1 MILTEYSIV
10 RCNDFGVFIRQVWN
24 RDSESVNHIMGLST
38 NTSERPLER
47 SRSAMTKEQMF
58 FLQVLAD
65 YLRGKST
72 DVPETNLDWRQ
83 LCKYANSHSVGG
95 IVYQQCKTAFT
106 AEMGLSEIGKALANE
121 QQVACYSF
129 IRNQNAYDELRRIIW
144 DDNIRFSIVKGL
156 EVACVYPI
164 PALRTMGDL
173 DIVMNRADRDR
184 IHEPMLQNGYVLHDG
199 GNEKHYVKG
208 PVTVELHYAL
218 AYGGEDVNTRRV
230 DYFNAFWDHIVSE
243 EKGRC
248 YLDCNFHF
256 LFLVWHLM
264 KHLSNGGVGF
274 RQFMDVAVTAAK
286 WPLDWNQIER
296 DAREIGMWEFLQNVL
311 AFCKRWWN
319 VDLPIAVEN
328 VDDEFFEEA
337 TQAVFSNGVFG
348 FEKGEMRWAE
358 TAGKYM
364 DLTNVPAPFRPA
376 AAAWRKVFI
385 SYDAMLTKTYCGFV
399 KGRKYLLPLAWF
411 YRIWYVAVHKRGRI
425 RTWEK
430 AIFRSQD
437 VIDQRR
443 RMMERWGI

>member
-184 IHEPMLQNGYVLHDG
+184 IHEPMLQNGYVLHY
-199 GNEKHYVKG
+199 HYYDK
-208 PVTVELHYAL
+208 LQ
-218 AYGGEDVNTRRV
+218 
-230 DYFNAFWDHIVSE
+230 
-243 EKGRC
+243 
-248 YLDCNFHF
+248 F
-256 LFLVWHLM
+256 LL
-264 KHLSNGGVGF
+264 K
-274 RQFMDVAVTAAK
+274 
-286 WPLDWNQIER
+286 
-296 DAREIGMWEFLQNVL
+296 
-311 AFCKRWWN
+311 
-319 VDLPIAVEN
+319 
-328 VDDEFFEEA
+328 
-337 TQAVFSNGVFG
+337 
-348 FEKGEMRWAE
+348 
-358 TAGKYM
+358 
-364 DLTNVPAPFRPA
+364 
-376 AAAWRKVFI
+376 
-385 SYDAMLTKTYCGFV
+385 
-399 KGRKYLLPLAWF
+399 LLL
-411 YRIWYVAVHKRGRI
+411 
-425 RTWEK
+425 
-430 AIFRSQD
+430 
-437 VIDQRR
+437 
-443 RMMERWGI
+443 